1 MFDPY
6 RKWLGIPEDQRPP
19 THYQMLGITPDEQ
32 DIEVIEA
39 AMLRQ
44 SSFVRNFQ
52 SGQYAEEAARV
63 LNEIAAAR
71 LCLVDPRKRA
81 KYDAELRRSAAQ
93 YDAELRKSAPAK
105 PVSPSP
111 ARTSE
116 SANPPTPTLPST
128 PVRANIDLDQLMA
141 PMPRR
146 GTVPGG
152 RTALGGRALGRRQP
166 SSSSVGYI
174 WQVPLLAVILI
185 VLIFLARTIGRTI
198 AEQRAQHARPAPVE
212 RTPPDEQA
220 KEGIR

>member
-19 THYQMLGITPDEQ
+19 THYQLLGITPDEQ

-81 KYDAELRRSAAQ
+81 KYDAELRP
-93 YDAELRKSAPAK
+93 SAPEK

-111 ARTSE
+111 ARHPE
-116 SANPPTPTLPST
+116 PANPPTST
-128 PVRANIDLDQLMA
+128 IPAPPARANIDLDQLMA
-141 PMPRR
+141 PLPRR
-146 GTVPGG
+146 RAAPG
-152 RTALGGRALGRRQP
+152 RSTALGGRALGGRSLGRRQP
-166 SSSSVGYI
+166 SSNSVGYI

-212 RTPPDEQA
+212 RTPDEQRQ
-220 KEGIR
+220 GSP

>member
-19 THYQMLGITPDEQ
+19 THYQLLGITPDEQ

-81 KYDAELRRSAAQ
+81 KYDAELRPSTP
-93 YDAELRKSAPAK
+93 EK

-111 ARTSE
+111 ARHPE
-116 SANPPTPTLPST
+116 PVNPPTST
-128 PVRANIDLDQLMA
+128 VPAPPARANIDLDQLMA
-141 PMPRR
+141 PLPRR
-146 GTVPGG
+146 RAAPGG

-166 SSSSVGYI
+166 SSNSVGYI

-212 RTPPDEQA
+212 RTAPDEQA